1 VVGVAPT
8 LGPEDGHLLLGPTDE
23 QHLLRPVAAGQVLL
37 QHIVLALPLAG
48 IDQRQPVLG
57 GKPFDRFD
65 ERLAP
70 RRDHCGRGDLKA
82 QVPGQETHHLPDP
95 LQLRHVQ
102 VQVEPVDRFDLE
114 QHMTSQ
120 DISSRAG

>member
-1 VVGVAPT
+1 VGLRRRSV
-8 LGPEDGHLLLGPTDE
+8 GEDGHLLLGPADE
-23 QHLLRPVAAGQVLL
+23 QHLLGAVTAGQVLV
-37 QHIVLALPLAG
+37 QHVVLALPLG
-48 IDQRQPVLG
+48 EVDQWQVLLG
-57 GKPFDRFD
+57 GEAFDRFT
-65 ERLAP
+65 ECLAP
-70 RRDHCGRGDLKA
+70 RRDHRGRGDLKA

-102 VQVEPVDRFDLE
+102 VQVEPVDRLDLE